1 MRQTLAGEPDIDQY
15 FQKLVITAQGTFNA
29 AGFNPSAVN
38 QIALY
43 KQEIVQKVGSS
54 IFAAYLRK
62 LGLCYGMAIVVILC
76 ATFGLDRLVKSG
88 IQSGAVTKV
97 SAATANED
105 TKNGKKLGPVS
116 VYESPGVLRWDATFS
131 IVHTGILVASGLVGL
146 FFAGCARAMDITF
159 ERLLVPNE
167 DLLAPWIRLFLFGI
181 PILVLGV
188 MFEQG
193 WMTVAIGEKFSTAV
207 INQNLVAAVIIGILL
222 GVLER
227 LLPQELFRK
236 AKTIFPQS

>member
-1 MRQTLAGEPDIDQY
+1 MATATGEAAYLVAAADGKGGLPTIPYELFFWKNPKFTGPVPTEQENAKQQLEEFGSRMRQTLAGGPDIDQY

-62 LGLCYGMAIVVILC
+62 LGLCHGMAIVVILC

-88 IQSGAVTKV
+88 IQSGAVAKV

-181 PILVLGV
+181 PILVL
-188 MFEQG
+188 
-193 WMTVAIGEKFSTAV
+193 
-207 INQNLVAAVIIGILL
+207 
-222 GVLER
+222 
-227 LLPQELFRK
+227 
-236 AKTIFPQS
+236 